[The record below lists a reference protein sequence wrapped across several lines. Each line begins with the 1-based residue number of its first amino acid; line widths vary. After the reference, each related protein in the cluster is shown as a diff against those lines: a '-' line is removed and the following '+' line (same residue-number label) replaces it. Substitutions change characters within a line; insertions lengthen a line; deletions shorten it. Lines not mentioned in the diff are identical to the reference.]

1 MPSLR
6 IIAECGVS
14 EARHHEDQREG
25 ILLRIETENR
35 VIVVDA
41 NRMLK
46 NVPEVADA
54 DAALKCIAL
63 RIQPPLGTAR
73 MCAFYADVTFL
84 HKCEASREE
93 RPDITSMKTP
103 LFSLPLLLPGG
114 ATFVSDDRHDF
125 SALDLAPFHRVLPSP
140 VGLLRENPTGRAHD
154 EEIRGDRKIPLD
166 RVGGFG
172 CVVRSNFTLIFISL
186 PKCSCEQTNW
196 VRLV

>member
-6 IIAECGVS
+6 IIANCGIS
-14 EARHHEDQREG
+14 EARYHKDQREG
-25 ILLRIETENR
+25 ILLRIEMENC

-54 DAALKCIAL
+54 DVALKCIAL
-63 RIQPPLGTAR
+63 RIQPPLGTAC
-73 MCAFYADVTFL
+73 MCAFYADVTSL

-103 LFSLPLLLPGG
+103 LFSLPLLLSGG

-125 SALDLAPFHRVLPSP
+125 SALDLAPFHRVPPSP
-140 VGLLRENPTGRAHD
+140 VGLLRENSAGRGHD
-154 EEIRGDRKIPLD
+154 DRDTWRQKD
-166 RVGGFG
+166 TVDTER
-172 CVVRSNFTLIFISL
+172 
-186 PKCSCEQTNW
+186 
-196 VRLV
+196 